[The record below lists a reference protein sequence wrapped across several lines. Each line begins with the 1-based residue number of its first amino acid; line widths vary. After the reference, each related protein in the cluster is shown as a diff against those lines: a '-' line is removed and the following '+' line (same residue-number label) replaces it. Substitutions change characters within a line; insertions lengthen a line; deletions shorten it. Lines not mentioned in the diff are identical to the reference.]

1 MLKPKRKILRQ
12 EIEKDP
18 FLETLFSIKQ
28 HFVIHKKIYLRSITV
43 LFTFVLI
50 FSFYFKSRSENA
62 TDASIVLN
70 KAMVFMAQKDNLNA
84 MIFLQEVNDKYID
97 TNAGLDASYYLG
109 KIYFDREDY
118 ILSQSFFK
126 QYTSKGSNKL
136 FLGASCKSLS
146 YIYEINGDLENAIKY
161 QKLQLKYISSNL
173 DKAHANINLAKI
185 FFNMGDIK
193 SAKVLIKQI
202 IKDNS
207 DDFEIIQLAEQA
219 YGSILAK

>member
-118 ILSQSFFK
+118 ILAKSFFK
-126 QYTSKGSNKL
+126 QYNSKGSSKL
-136 FLGASCKSLS
+136 FS
-146 YIYEINGDLENAIKY
+146 YVYEINGDLNNAIKY

-207 DDFEIIQLAEQA
+207 DNFEIIQLAEQA